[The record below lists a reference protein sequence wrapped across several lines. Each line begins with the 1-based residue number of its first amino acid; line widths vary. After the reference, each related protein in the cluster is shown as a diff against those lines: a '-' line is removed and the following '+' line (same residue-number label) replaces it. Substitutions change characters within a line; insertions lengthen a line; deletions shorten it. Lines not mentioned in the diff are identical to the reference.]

1 MISLETTEGTPSY
14 EGVCKGYPSYD
25 HICRGERFVFLNN
38 RDVED
43 IDNQSFLTS

>member
-1 MISLETTEGTPSY
+1 MQKRDESG
-14 EGVCKGYPSYD
+14 KF
-25 HICRGERFVFLNN
+25 ERFVFLNN